1 MKKLKFYLIILL
13 ITSLAFNQD
22 QNFDKSIKDTE
33 EQISRLKNSI
43 NSGNKEVE
51 KLKTQSKKT
60 KDIIELTRKNIKN
73 SNALINAY
81 DKKISLYNKQLVNLE
96 NAIIRNNQSI
106 NEIKKSYEIRS
117 ISLYKNRNN
126 DISNYIFNS
135 KSFSQM
141 IYRLKYF
148 NIISD
153 INQKSVDKIK
163 TTQKFNKQKTYEI
176 SGLLEKVEESKNFKE
191 TEISS
196 LNQKKKY
203 QEKLLKQLKNEEN
216 EVKAEIAIQ
225 LKQIDALEKLRKQI
239 IADKEKYN
247 EQQLAS
253 LKQIDK
259 DIRNYKGKLDWPV
272 QGKVIKKFGPQWNPR
287 LNTTLDNPGI
297 DISSRATLP
306 VKSVFDGYVSTI
318 TFIAGYGTTVII
330 DHNNSYYTVFT
341 HLENLLISENMN
353 VKEGQNIGYVSNDNI
368 IHFEIWGN
376 NQKLNPEKWLA
387 NGN

>member
-43 NSGNKEVE
+43 NSGSKEVE

-60 KDIIELTRKNIKN
+60 KDIIELTRKNIQN
-73 SNALINAY
+73 SNALINSY
-81 DKKISLYNKQLVNLE
+81 DKKIGLYNKQLVNLE

-106 NEIKKSYEIRS
+106 NDIKKSYETRS

-126 DISNYIFNS
+126 DLSSYIFNS

-141 IYRLKYF
+141 VYRLKYF
-148 NIISD
+148 NIISE

-163 TTQKFNKQKTYEI
+163 TTQKFNRQKTSEI
-176 SGLLEKVEESKNFKE
+176 SGLLDKVEESKNFKK

-216 EVKAEIAIQ
+216 EVKAEIATQ

-253 LKQIDK
+253 LKRIDK

-297 DISSRATLP
+297 DISSRANLP
-306 VKSVFDGYVSTI
+306 VKSVFDGYISTI

-368 IHFEIWGN
+368 IHLEIWGN

>member
-126 DISNYIFNS
+126 DLSNYIFNS

-176 SGLLEKVEESKNFKE
+176 SGLLDKVEESKNFKE

-216 EVKAEIAIQ
+216 EVKAEIATQ

-253 LKQIDK
+253 LKRIDK

-297 DISSRATLP
+297 DISSRANLP
-306 VKSVFDGYVSTI
+306 VKSVFDGYISTI

>member
-33 EQISRLKNSI
+33 EQISILKNSI

-126 DISNYIFNS
+126 DLSNYIFNS

-176 SGLLEKVEESKNFKE
+176 SGLLDKVEESKNFKE

-203 QEKLLKQLKNEEN
+203 QEKLLRQLKNEEN
-216 EVKAEIAIQ
+216 EVKAEIATQ

-253 LKQIDK
+253 LKRIDK

>member
-126 DISNYIFNS
+126 DLSNYIFNS

-176 SGLLEKVEESKNFKE
+176 SGLLDKVEESKNFKE

-253 LKQIDK
+253 LKRIDK

-297 DISSRATLP
+297 DISSRANLP

>member
-1 MKKLKFYLIILL
+1 MYKRQK
-13 ITSLAFNQD
+13 A
-22 QNFDKSIKDTE
+22 
-33 EQISRLKNSI
+33 SI

-60 KDIIELTRKNIKN
+60 KDIIELTRRNIKN

-106 NEIKKSYEIRS
+106 NDIKKSYEIRS
-117 ISLYKNRNN
+117 ISLYKNRSN
-126 DISNYIFNS
+126 DLSNYIFNS

-163 TTQKFNKQKTYEI
+163 TTQKFNRQKTSEI
-176 SGLLEKVEESKNFKE
+176 SGLLDKVEESKNYKK

-196 LNQKKKY
+196 LNQKKRY
-203 QEKLLKQLKNEEN
+203 QEKLLKQLKKEEN

-225 LKQIDALEKLRKQI
+225 LQQIDALEKLRKQI

-253 LKQIDK
+253 LKRIDK

-272 QGKVIKKFGPQWNPR
+272 QGKVVKSFGRQWNPR

-297 DISSRATLP
+297 DISARATLP

-376 NQKLNPEKWLA
+376 NQKLNPEKWLV

>member
-1 MKKLKFYLIILL
+1 MKKLKIYLIVLL

-126 DISNYIFNS
+126 DLSNYIFNS

-176 SGLLEKVEESKNFKE
+176 SGLLDKVEESKNFKE

-216 EVKAEIAIQ
+216 EVKAEIATQ

-253 LKQIDK
+253 LKRIDK

>member
-81 DKKISLYNKQLVNLE
+81 EKKISLYNNQLVNLQ

-126 DISNYIFNS
+126 DLSNYIFNS

-253 LKQIDK
+253 LKRIDK

-376 NQKLNPEKWLA
+376 NKKLNPEKWLA

>member
-60 KDIIELTRKNIKN
+60 KDIIELTRKNIQN

-126 DISNYIFNS
+126 DLSNYIFNS

-176 SGLLEKVEESKNFKE
+176 SGLLGKVEESKNFKE

-216 EVKAEIAIQ
+216 EVKAEIATQ

-253 LKQIDK
+253 LKRIDK